1 MKRDSRA
8 AAKNTVTLD
17 LDQDLDISDE
27 PSSKKS
33 KKHVYGRS
41 INIVSKIIKPLV
53 GVSNSKF
60 HVTKKVSQQA
70 RQTLS
75 TSNEEADFDKRE
87 AIYSD
92 NREALC
98 VEFRFA
104 P

>member
-1 MKRDSRA
+1 M
-8 AAKNTVTLD
+8 T
-17 LDQDLDISDE
+17 
-27 PSSKKS
+27 
-33 KKHVYGRS
+33 
-41 INIVSKIIKPLV
+41 IVSKIIEPLV
-53 GVSNSKF
+53 GVINSKF

-87 AIYSD
+87 AIYAD

-104 P
+104 PWNNEGLMQHC